1 MLSEI
6 NVDVGF
12 LEVGVLGR
20 LMVTLEGG
28 RIGEM
33 FRDCIL
39 EDFLD
44 IDLLSH
50 KILDLLVKYLSRLVF
65 RWCLLIDLGARRTI
79 FWLFL
84 DFLRRFFGVA
94 LELRLPFLLIDCEVE
109 GLEGLSLND
118 GE

>member
-1 MLSEI
+1 MLPEI
-6 NVDVGF
+6 EVDVGF
-12 LEVGVLGR
+12 LEVGVSGR

-94 LELRLPFLLIDCEVE
+94 LELCLLFLLTDCEVE
-109 GLEGLSLND
+109 GLEGLSVND